1 MDDLVAVTMSRIRND
16 ITLIKTSN
24 FNRLGPC
31 KEKSSFDLTPFSSH
45 VQCIPRARLGGGGG
59 GYSLCWT
66 IREGSARKGYI
77 FLGRRYTKKGFH
89 ELEYR

>member
-45 VQCIPRARLGGGGG
+45 VQCIPRARLGGGVLPMLDNTGRLRPKG
-59 GYSLCWT
+59 VYFF
-66 IREGSARKGYI
+66 RQEVYKEGIS
-77 FLGRRYTKKGFH
+77 
-89 ELEYR
+89 